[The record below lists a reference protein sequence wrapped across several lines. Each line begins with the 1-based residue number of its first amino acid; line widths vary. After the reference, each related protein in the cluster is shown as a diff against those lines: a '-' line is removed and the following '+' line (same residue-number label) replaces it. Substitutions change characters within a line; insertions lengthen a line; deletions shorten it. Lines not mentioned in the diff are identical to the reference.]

1 MQIYRELGLYEKM
14 QAESAKHYDKHA
26 GIVAVESLAG
36 KFLGTWMENMNEGIE
51 GISPTVRLFLT
62 QQMFEP
68 MLREKAIEGGGDLR
82 FSTEM
87 VNFHADS
94 AGVTA
99 LVRNTE
105 TGEKKLIRA
114 KYMVACDGNRSM
126 VRQTLGIQMN
136 GHGLL
141 SHSVTIYF
149 EMDVGD
155 YVKGKYNGVIYV
167 NNDDVRGFF
176 RLDKNGREGFLVVNT
191 AGKPGSEE
199 SRYPANDITNEK
211 ARKMLRAAIGADVEL
226 EVTLVAKWEAVCDI
240 ASSFVDS
247 TRRILL
253 AGDAAHTV
261 TPHGGFGGN
270 TGIQDAHNLAWKLGL
285 VLSGKAG
292 DELVE
297 HSYEDERFPIGEK
310 TVNQVFERYVK
321 RTAPELREEAEK
333 GKGVE
338 EEIPDPWLELG
349 YRYHSFALD
358 TQSLGE
364 VAEDPSQ
371 AKARPGSLAHHVH
384 ITLASGK
391 RSYPALDERPGESF
405 RHLLVDAPKDDD
417 SSSIPIADL
426 IGQDFVL
433 ILASEADG
441 WAEASKALQSTTNL
455 PHIQIERLSKATDEA
470 FCLKYD
476 ITTSGAVLIRPDGFV
491 AWSSSGPA
499 VFGRSAMGSPDPTHT
514 LISTL
519 ERILCLTPVSKRKL
533 GTSHL
538 PTAPSECTNE
548 HDGGKPNAQKAP
560 TTLAT
565 ALFTREAT
573 LKQEKARL
581 QRQIDQLDQQ
591 LDDVRRMGNLQDEMA
606 MLGMKMVPVM
616 EGPPAYSFEDC
627 VGRPKKA
634 T

>member
-1 MQIYRELGLYEKM
+1 M

-87 VNFHADS
+87 VDFCADA

-114 KYMVACDGNRSM
+114 QYMVACDGNRSI
-126 VRQTLGIQMN
+126 VRQTLGIQMK

-149 EMDVGD
+149 EMDVGK

-167 NNDDVRGFF
+167 NNDEVRGFF

-191 AGKPGSEE
+191 AGKPGTEE
-199 SRYPANDITNEK
+199 SRYPANDITNDK
-211 ARKMLRAAIGADVEL
+211 ARKMLRAAIGADVQF
-226 EVTLVAKWEAVCDI
+226 EVTLIAKWEAVCDV
-240 ASSFVDS
+240 ASNFVDS
-247 TRRILL
+247 TRRVLL

-285 VLSGKAG
+285 VLAGKAG
-292 DELVE
+292 DELVR
-297 HSYEDERFPIGEK
+297 HTYEDERFPIGEK

-333 GKGVE
+333 ASGIEDEV
-338 EEIPDPWLELG
+338 PDPWLELG
-349 YRYHSFALD
+349 YRYHSAALD
-358 TQSLGE
+358 TQALGE
-364 VAEDPSQ
+364 VVEDPSQ

-384 ITLASGK
+384 ITLAPEK
-391 RSYPALDERPGESF
+391 PSYPVLDERPGEAF
-405 RHLLVDAPKDDD
+405 RHLLADIPNHGTKT
-417 SSSIPIADL
+417 STPIPIADL
-426 IGQDFVL
+426 LGQDFVL
-433 ILASEADG
+433 ILGSSATG
-441 WAEASKALQSTTNL
+441 WAEASRSLQSCTHL
-455 PHIQIERLSKATDEA
+455 PHIRIERLASGTDEA
-470 FCLKYD
+470 FCAKFD
-476 ITTSGAVLIRPDGFV
+476 ISTSGAVLIRPDGFV
-491 AWSSSGPA
+491 AWSHSGPA
-499 VFGRSAMGSPDPTHT
+499 VFGRSAMGSPDPVYT

-519 ERILCLTPVSKRKL
+519 ERILCLTPPERRKL
-533 GTSHL
+533 GTAHL
-538 PTAPSECTNE
+538 RVAPSECTDTDE
-548 HDGGKPNAQKAP
+548 HDGGPSKLRSQKVP
-560 TTLAT
+560 TSLAT
-565 ALFTREAT
+565 ALFAREAA
-573 LKQEKARL
+573 LKQEKEAL
-581 QRQIDQLDQQ
+581 QRQMEQVEKQLE
-591 LDDVRRMGNLQDEMA
+591 DVRRMSRLQDEMA
-606 MLGMKMVPVM
+606 MLGMKMMPVK

-627 VGRPKKA
+627 IGRRRA
-634 T
+634 